1 MFNIYQYC
9 ILNFNNEFCLIMKL
23 IILFSEKCPFGP
35 RLKPDTVCLVQ

>member
-1 MFNIYQYC
+1 
-9 ILNFNNEFCLIMKL
+9 MKL